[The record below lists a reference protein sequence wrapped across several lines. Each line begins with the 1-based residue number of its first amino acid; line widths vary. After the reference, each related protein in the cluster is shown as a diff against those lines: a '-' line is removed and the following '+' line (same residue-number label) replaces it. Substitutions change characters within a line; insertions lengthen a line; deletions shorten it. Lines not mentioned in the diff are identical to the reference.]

1 VSIFHIRIKQNKGI
15 LMTQTYVLD
24 TSVLLSNPK
33 SIFMYG
39 ANKIVLP
46 LVVIKEL
53 ESKRH
58 DPELGYYAR
67 TALRQ
72 LEELRVTQGDL
83 REGVIVNP
91 EGGTLKI
98 EINHVSRASLPEI
111 LKTDP
116 SHDTRILAVAAA
128 LSEEGENVTVVS
140 KDLPMR
146 LLASTITGL
155 HALDHVDDNIRD
167 SGYKG
172 LHEVTISKEKM
183 DELYE
188 SHTMTLAEL
197 GITDKIPANCGLNLK
212 TGSRGGALARLDH
225 RGKVTLIPQDLEAF
239 GVRGRSA
246 QQRIALAHLLDNN
259 IGIVSLGGP
268 GGTGKS
274 MLALAAGLEAVLER
288 KSHQK
293 IVVFRPL
300 YPVGGQELGYLPG
313 SAEEKMNPW
322 SAAVFDALDAF
333 CSKNVIDEIISRGL
347 IEVLPLT
354 HIRGR
359 TFTDTIM
366 IIDEAQNLEK
376 NVLLTALSRTGDN
389 TRVFI
394 SSDIAQRD
402 NLRVGRH
409 DGISN
414 VVEKLKGE
422 ELFAHVMLTRSER
435 SKVAEL
441 VTRLLDE

>member
-1 VSIFHIRIKQNKGI
+1 
-15 LMTQTYVLD
+15 MTETYVLD

-46 LVVIKEL
+46 LIVIKEL
-53 ESKRH
+53 ESKRN

-83 REGVIVNP
+83 RAGVIVNE

-98 EINHVSRASLPEI
+98 EINHISKASLPDV
-111 LKTDP
+111 LKADQ
-116 SHDTRILAVAAA
+116 SHDTRILAVAAS
-128 LSEEGENVTVVS
+128 LSEEGESVTLVS

-155 HALDHVDDNIRD
+155 HALDHADGDVRD

-172 LHEVTISKEKM
+172 LVEVSISKEDM

-188 SHTMTLAEL
+188 SHMMTAAAL
-197 GITDKIPANCGLNLK
+197 GLDSEVPANCGINLK
-212 TGSRGGALARLDH
+212 TGSRGGALARLDS
-225 RGKVTLIPQDLEAF
+225 RGRVTLIPQELEAF

-246 QQRIALAHLLDNN
+246 QQRVALAHLLDNN
-259 IGIVSLGGP
+259 IGIVSLGGH

-274 MLALAAGLEAVLER
+274 MLALAAGLEAVIER
-288 KSHQK
+288 KSHKK

-300 YPVGGQELGYLPG
+300 YAVGGQELGYLPG

-322 SAAVFDALDAF
+322 AAAVFDALDAF
-333 CSKNVIDEIISRGL
+333 CSKNVIEDIIARGL

-376 NVLLTALSRTGDN
+376 NVLLTALSRTGEN

-394 SSDIAQRD
+394 SSDTAQRD

-422 ELFAHVMLTRSER
+422 ELFAHVILTRSER

>member
-1 VSIFHIRIKQNKGI
+1 
-15 LMTQTYVLD
+15 MTQTFVLD
-24 TSVLLSNPK
+24 TSVLLANPK

-39 ANKIVLP
+39 KDVIVLP

-53 ESKRH
+53 EAKRN
-58 DPELGYYAR
+58 DPDLGYYAR
-67 TALRQ
+67 TSLRL
-72 LEELRVTQGDL
+72 LESLRNSGGDL
-83 REGVIVNP
+83 REGVVVNE
-91 EGGTLKI
+91 EGGILRI
-98 EINHVSRASLPEI
+98 EVNHISQTSLPDI
-111 LKTDP
+111 LKNDP

-128 LSEEGENVTVVS
+128 LSQEGADVTVVS

-155 HALDHVDDNIRD
+155 HALDHNDSDIKD
-167 SGYKG
+167 SGYTG
-172 LHEVTISKEKM
+172 FYEVSITKQSM
-183 DELYE
+183 DELYK
-188 SHTMTLAEL
+188 SRTLTFAEL
-197 GITDKIPANCGLNLK
+197 GIEQLPLHSGLQLSNGNK
-212 TGSRGGALARLDH
+212 GGALATVSH
-225 RGKVTLIPQDLEAF
+225 KNKVTLIPQEIEAF

-246 QQRIALAHLLDNN
+246 QQRIALAHLLNEE

-274 MLALAAGLEAVLER
+274 MLALAAGLEAVLE
-288 KSHQK
+288 KETHKK

-300 YPVGGQELGYLPG
+300 FPVGGQELGYLPG
-313 SAEEKMNPW
+313 TAEEKMNPW
-322 SAAVFDALDAF
+322 SAAVFDALSAF
-333 CSKNVIDEIISRGL
+333 ASKHVVDEVVARGM

-376 NVLLTALSRTGDN
+376 NVLLTALSRTGEN

-394 SSDIAQRD
+394 SSDVAQRD

-409 DGISN
+409 DGISH

-422 ELFAHVMLTRSER
+422 KLFAHIMLTRSER
-435 SKVAEL
+435 SEVAEL